1 MPYKRQVDL
10 VIHNTAAVL
19 TLAGPARPRTGPE
32 MNQLSPVIQG
42 ALAIDD
48 GRIVAVDSESAL
60 LEQYSADDM
69 VDAGKRLV
77 MPGFVDS
84 HTHLVYAGSREDEMQ
99 RKIAGET
106 YLDILKSGG
115 GIHATVAAVRAA
127 SKQSLYQQAAA
138 RLDQLLAH
146 GTTTVEIKTGYGL
159 NAESEFKLL
168 QVIADLQRRHRVD
181 IVPTFLG
188 AHIVPKETDRKEYI
202 RWLCEEAAA
211 IKPLAH
217 FFDVFCEQE
226 AFSYAETEQ
235 LLHAA
240 RAAGFRLKIHAGQF
254 NSLGAAGLAAD
265 LGAVSVDHCD
275 HLSDDEIRRMQQNGT
290 VAVLLP
296 GATFFT
302 GSTHFP
308 DARTLIEHNVA
319 VAVATD
325 FNPGSCPCF
334 SMQMMVALACLK
346 MKMTVG
352 QAITAATINAAW
364 AIDMGKEVGSL
375 EPGKKADVVILDI
388 AKPEQLPYHF
398 GVNLVHRVIKAG
410 QKSEQW

>member
-1 MPYKRQVDL
+1 MPYKRQIDL
-10 VIHNTAAVL
+10 VIHNTSVVL
-19 TLAGPARPRTGPE
+19 TLAGPARPRSGQE
-32 MNQLSPVIQG
+32 MNRLSPVIQG
-42 ALAIDD
+42 AIAIDD
-48 GRIVAVDSESAL
+48 GRIVAVDSGTAI
-60 LEQYSADDM
+60 LEQYSADEM

-127 SKQSLYQQAAA
+127 SKESLYQQAAA
-138 RLDQLLAH
+138 RLNQLLAH

-168 QVIADLQRRHRVD
+168 QVIADLKRHHPIDV
-181 IVPTFLG
+181 VPTFLG

-202 RWLCEEAAA
+202 RWLREEATAT
-211 IKPLAH
+211 KPLAH
-217 FFDVFCEQE
+217 FFDVFCERE

-240 RAAGFRLKIHAGQF
+240 RAAGFRLKVHAGQF

-275 HLSDDEIRRMQQNGT
+275 HLSDDEINSMQRNGT
-290 VAVLLP
+290 IAVLLP

-302 GSTHFP
+302 GSAHFP
-308 DARTLIEHNVA
+308 DARTLIDHNVA

-334 SMQMMVALACLK
+334 SMQMIVALACLK
-346 MKMTVG
+346 LKMTVG

-398 GVNLVHRVIKAG
+398 GVNLVHQVIKAG
-410 QKSEQW
+410 QK